1 MHFWKKENL
10 FLIKIRLNCIEYFIY
25 IESSF
30 RVLEKVESIRHIFF
44 FIYFGIDHF
53 INPEFYLSI
62 MPPIFPLHLEAVYLS
77 GLFEILGGVGVL
89 IARTRSIAGWGLL
102 VLLIAV
108 YPANIYMA
116 LTPEAFPDISLFAL
130 YFRLA
135 LQFLFFYW
143 AYSITRPIYN
153 PRG

>member
-1 MHFWKKENL
+1 MSNL
-10 FLIKIRLNCIEYFIY
+10 FTLNLPSEFLRKLSLLGI
-25 IESSF
+25 S
-30 RVLEKVESIRHIFF
+30 VF

-62 MPPIFPLHLEAVYLS
+62 MPPMFPLHLEAVYLS

-116 LTPEAFPDISLFAL
+116 LTPEAFPDIPLFVL

>member
-1 MHFWKKENL
+1 LRKLSL
-10 FLIKIRLNCIEYFIY
+10 FGI
-25 IESSF
+25 S
-30 RVLEKVESIRHIFF
+30 VF

-102 VLLIAV
+102 ALLIAV

-153 PRG
+153 PGR

>member
-1 MHFWKKENL
+1 
-10 FLIKIRLNCIEYFIY
+10 
-25 IESSF
+25 
-30 RVLEKVESIRHIFF
+30 
-44 FIYFGIDHF
+44 
-53 INPEFYLSI
+53 

-77 GLFEILGGVGVL
+77 GLFEILGGIGVL

-102 VLLIAV
+102 TLLIAV

-116 LTPEAFPDISLFAL
+116 LTPEAFPDIPLFAR

-153 PRG
+153 PGR